1 MTVSE
6 LRIRRAR
13 RTDLPAIIALGAHL
27 ARHVDDEPP
36 DWTPATLAPLAFGP
50 NRWCDMLVATLDRQ
64 VVGVAVQTRALQL
77 HDGRRKLYLADL
89 SVGPD
94 TKGRGVGQ
102 ALMAGVARHALDL
115 GCEAVFWEVWV
126 KNAEAYRFYDRVGAS
141 RDDTVAT
148 LMSLDKAGLERLATE
163 SA

>member
-1 MTVSE
+1 MTDFEPGV
-6 LRIRRAR
+6 RRAR
-13 RTDLPAIIALGAHL
+13 RADLPAIIALGAHL
-27 ARHVDDEPP
+27 ARHVDEEPP
-36 DWTPATLAPLAFGP
+36 EWTAATLAPLAFGP
-50 NRWCDMLVATLDRQ
+50 NRWCDMLVATLDKQ
-64 VVGVAVQTRALQL
+64 VVGVAVLTRALQL

-126 KNAEAYRFYDRVGAS
+126 ENTEAYRFYDRLGAS
-141 RDDTVAT
+141 RDDSVAT
-148 LMSLDKAGLERLATE
+148 LMSLDQAGLKRLATE
-163 SA
+163 TA